1 MRISHKRKK
10 PEINDKL
17 YFFNEKIIAP
27 EVRVLDSEN
36 NNLGV
41 MKTGEAIRKAFELE
55 MDLVEINPKAEP
67 PVCKIMNFGQ
77 FQYQQ
82 EKTARIKKAHQKE
95 IKTKCVRLSIR
106 IGAHDLEI
114 RKRQTIE
121 FLNNGDKVKIETILK
136 GREMAQGHLATESL
150 KKFIAG
156 VITEVNIKYDQE
168 IERQGRSVTAIIFK
182 T

>member
-1 MRISHKRKK
+1 MRISHKKRKPIIDEK
-10 PEINDKL
+10 Q

-41 MKTGEAIRKAFELE
+41 MKTGEAIRKANEME

-114 RKRQTIE
+114 RKRQTVE

-150 KKFIAG
+150 KKFIAD
-156 VITEVNIKYDQE
+156 VAAEVSIKYDQE

>member
-1 MRISHKRKK
+1 MRISRKRRKPDIIEKK
-10 PEINDKL
+10 

-27 EVRVLDSEN
+27 EVRVLDSED
-36 NNLGV
+36 NNLGI
-41 MKTGEAIRKAFELE
+41 MKTGEAIRKAQEQE
-55 MDLVEINPKAEP
+55 MDLVEINPKANP

-82 EKTARIKKAHQKE
+82 EKAARIKKAHQKE
-95 IKTKCVRLSIR
+95 IKIKCVRLSIR

-114 RKRQTIE
+114 RKRQALE

-150 KKFIAG
+150 KKFVSEINA
-156 VITEVNIKYDQE
+156 EVPIKHDQE

-182 T
+182 S